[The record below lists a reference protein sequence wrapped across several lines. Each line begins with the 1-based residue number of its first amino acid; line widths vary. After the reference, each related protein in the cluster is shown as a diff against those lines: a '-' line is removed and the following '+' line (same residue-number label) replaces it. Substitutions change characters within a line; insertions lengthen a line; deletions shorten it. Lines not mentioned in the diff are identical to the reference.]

1 MYKQPI
7 LIRPHM
13 SIISLSIPK
22 PLLEKIDTYIKE
34 QGYANRSEVARQAL
48 RTHISEAKRLDEL
61 KGTIAATITIIY
73 HKGAKTNQNS
83 DSQHHFSNVVLTFL
97 HTHIEEGYCIE
108 VIIAKGEAQL
118 MKSFISSLRDNKQV
132 SEVKVTLL

>member
-1 MYKQPI
+1 
-7 LIRPHM
+7 M

-22 PLLEKIDTYIKE
+22 ALLEKVDGYIKE

-48 RTHISEAKRLDEL
+48 RSYISEARKIDEL
-61 KGTIAATITIIY
+61 KGKVVATITVIY
-73 HKGAKTNQNS
+73 RKDANTGQIAHA
-83 DSQHHFSNVVLTFL
+83 QHSYSNIVLTFL

-108 VIIAKGEAQL
+108 IIVAKGDAQI
-118 MKSFISSLRDNKQV
+118 MKSFISAMKANKQI